1 MFFGEW
7 KSQYQLHRIQALVI
21 RNQIDKGYLDVEEL
35 KFDKEA
41 MVTKFRSMVPSN
53 KPTTSQHSKVI
64 VEGLSN

>member
-1 MFFGEW
+1 VFFGEW
-7 KSQYQLHRIQALVI
+7 KSQYQLHRIQTLVI
-21 RNQIDKGYLDVEEL
+21 RNQINKGYLDVEEL

-41 MVTKFRSMVPSN
+41 MVTKFRSMVPAN

>member
-1 MFFGEW
+1 MFFSEW
-7 KSQYQLHRIQALVI
+7 KSQYQLHRIQAFVI
-21 RNQIDKGYLDVEEL
+21 RNQIDKGYLDVEEF

-53 KPTTSQHSKVI
+53 KLTTSQHSKVI